1 MRLEDYKN
9 LPETMSEEELYS
21 LFSGIIADF
30 DNKKVDKN
38 DFLDILTELME
49 RQVLTYAI
57 LKEPLITELDN
68 LLCSLWNT
76 ENYNDV
82 DVMLSLIVSLGL
94 EKSFNKAKESIA
106 ENKDID
112 KKILQEIQEAIDDTG
127 EHIANPY
134 YGLQYCASKI

>member
-21 LFSGIIADF
+21 LFSKIIDDF
-30 DNKKVDKN
+30 TNKKVDKN
-38 DFLDILTELME
+38 ELLDILTELME

-57 LKEPLITELDN
+57 LKEPLKIELDN
-68 LLCSLWNT
+68 LICGLWNT

-94 EKSFNKAKESIA
+94 ERSFNKVKESISD
-106 ENKDID
+106 NKNID
-112 KKILQEIQEAIDDTG
+112 KNIIQEIQETIEDTG

-134 YGLQYCASKI
+134 YDYE

>member
-134 YGLQYCASKI
+134 YDYE

>member
-94 EKSFNKAKESIA
+94 EKSFNKAKESIS

-134 YGLQYCASKI
+134 YDYE